1 MNDVNILALEERQEL
16 IRLTHGSVK
25 IDKAFFR
32 VRKRVNRVRKS
43 TRTARARKKIC
54 DQIVKAAEKEAR

>member
-43 TRTARARKKIC
+43 TRMARVQKKIC
-54 DQIVKAAEKEAR
+54 DKIVKAAEKEAR